1 MFKQILKKCLF
12 WMLIFKLGLVIVR
25 RAHQRYIQEIM
36 WSHSQSIIKNKI
48 KRLGGV
54 LWSLIK

>member
-36 WSHSQSIIKNKI
+36 WSQSFIKNKI